1 MDPHAGECMDAL
13 IEADECISMFDK
25 QDEQEMRDH
34 RNKVVG
40 QAGFTMH
47 IVIGVGTIWGHMW
60 VLFSFWVGAA
70 TPTAHMIATFCLRP
84 PGAALMWLV
93 SHCISQQLF
102 QIIES
107 CLGPPASALNVSMWL
122 AMPLGR
128 LSSTAPSCLNGGL
141 SA

>member
-47 IVIGVGTIWGHMW
+47 IIIGVEPCGGTCGLCFLSGL
-60 VLFSFWVGAA
+60 VLQ
-70 TPTAHMIATFCLRP
+70 P
-84 PGAALMWLV
+84 PLL
-93 SHCISQQLF
+93 I
-102 QIIES
+102 
-107 CLGPPASALNVSMWL
+107 
-122 AMPLGR
+122 
-128 LSSTAPSCLNGGL
+128 
-141 SA
+141 